1 MHSLLWVAE
10 HLSGLCYLAETLM
23 AYLHPN
29 RHHSN
34 GWWMRAL
41 KFTPPPHLPSF
52 LFGIALADLNAR
64 FLVTSRWRIA
74 CGTAGLASL
83 YFVLALGERLPYVF
97 LHDGLL
103 MPIFGLAILGLAGE
117 NFLSQIFG
125 FLPFVLL
132 GEASYCLY
140 LLHFNLWTLIHDSG
154 ILQKTGLIR
163 LDPWFS
169 YLLLVVAAVMT
180 MKWIERPGQRLIRKL
195 AGS

>member
-1 MHSLLWVAE
+1 
-10 HLSGLCYLAETLM
+10 
-23 AYLHPN
+23 
-29 RHHSN
+29 
-34 GWWMRAL
+34 
-41 KFTPPPHLPSF
+41 
-52 LFGIALADLNAR
+52 
-64 FLVTSRWRIA
+64 
-74 CGTAGLASL
+74 
-83 YFVLALGERLPYVF
+83 
-97 LHDGLL
+97 
-103 MPIFGLAILGLAGE
+103 MPLFGLAILGLAGK
-117 NFLSQIFG
+117 NFLSRVFG

-195 AGS
+195 AGN